1 MIILELY
8 ELSLDFIFSY
18 FRRFLLPDGLECFE
32 PLCAQHTPAVT
43 VVEENRLSTGWRSL
57 KYPAEVAVCE
67 CARLRLLA
75 PLSLSTKF
83 LTYEYEHTY
92 TQDLYVNLFVQGSY
106 ISHAF

>member
-67 CARLRLLA
+67 RARLRVA
-75 PLSLSTKF
+75 HKSAISTFSVYKVF
-83 LTYEYEHTY
+83 
-92 TQDLYVNLFVQGSY
+92 NLRV
-106 ISHAF
+106 